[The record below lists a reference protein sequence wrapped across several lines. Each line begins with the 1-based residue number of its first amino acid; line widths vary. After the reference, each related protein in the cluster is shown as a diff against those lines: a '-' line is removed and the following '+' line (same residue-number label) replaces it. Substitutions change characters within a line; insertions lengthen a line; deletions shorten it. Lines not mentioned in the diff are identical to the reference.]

1 MKILITQCFDK
12 PNGQSNRSYLFANEL
27 QKLGHDVTYYTNK
40 YNHLDGDNKFKK
52 DLKFNSQIE
61 YIYIDNKKFKNNK
74 FLSVIINSFA
84 IFKIKQKFDVIISSS
99 VPLINSFF
107 SLILSKLSKS
117 KFYYEIRDVWPDAL
131 VYNKIISKY
140 NPLYFILKILEIVIY
155 KYSHGIISSL
165 PNTNNYINCYNSKIP
180 QIYLPNSYVPYPRYK
195 KKFGNKNIKAFYV
208 GRFNAGHDIK
218 IILEAA
224 QYLLLKKKSNIIF
237 DLYGYGDKLNYLKK
251 IITKKKLTNIR
262 YKGKLKKK
270 DIFVRSKKY
279 DIALCTL
286 TNSRAYQWGINLNKI
301 YEYLNSSM
309 PIVFSGDV
317 PFNPILGAKC
327 GYVCKP
333 GDYKM
338 FAEKILKFSNLD
350 NKKKRKLS
358 NNAKFF
364 FDSKYNIH
372 KQAKVLE
379 AFLRL

>member
-1 MKILITQCFDK
+1 MKILIIQCFDK

-27 QKLGHDVTYYTNK
+27 QKLGHDVTFYTNK
-40 YNHLDGDNKFKK
+40 YNHLERDNKFKK
-52 DLKFNSQIE
+52 NLKFNKKIE
-61 YIYIDNKKFKNNK
+61 YIYVDNKKFKNNK

-84 IFKIKQKFDVIISSS
+84 ILKINQKFDVIIGPS

-155 KYSHGIISSL
+155 KFSNGIISSL
-165 PNTNNYINCYNSKIP
+165 PNTKNYINYYNSKIP
-180 QIYLPNSYVPYPRYK
+180 QIYLPNSYTSYPRYK
-195 KKFGNKNIKAFYV
+195 KKFGNKNIKTFYV
-208 GRFNAGHDIK
+208 GRFNADHDIK
-218 IILEAA
+218 IILDAA
-224 QYLLLKKKSNIIF
+224 HYLSVKKKSNIIF

-251 IITKKKLTNIR
+251 TIIEKKLTNIR
-262 YKGKLKKK
+262 YKGRLKKN

-286 TNSRAYQWGINLNKI
+286 TNSKAYQWGINLNKV

-317 PFNPILGAKC
+317 PFNPILKAKC

-333 GDYKM
+333 GDHKM
-338 FAEKILKFSNLD
+338 FAEKILKYSNLD
-350 NKKKRKLS
+350 NKKKKNYLIMLNFS
-358 NNAKFF
+358 LNQITIYINKQ
-364 FDSKYNIH
+364 KY
-372 KQAKVLE
+372 
-379 AFLRL
+379 LRTF